1 MLYNHAFDGYI
12 ESMKSSAAA
21 AFVVLALSG
30 AAHAQQGA
38 AFATAGPPGMSERY
52 LQRAGEVV
60 IHALALMGVN
70 YRYGGDSPLTG
81 FDCSGLVVHVVQQVA
96 GIMLPRSAHDMSR
109 VGRSVT
115 PDDLEPGDLVFF
127 NTLHR
132 PYSHVGI
139 YLGNHRFIHAPS
151 RGRAVEVV
159 NMSDSYWQ
167 ARYNGA
173 RRLTL

>member
-1 MLYNHAFDGYI
+1 M
-12 ESMKSSAAA
+12 
-21 AFVVLALSG
+21 LALSG
-30 AAHAQQGA
+30 PAQAQQTA
-38 AFATAGPPGMSERY
+38 AFAVPVESGISERY

-70 YRYGGDSPLTG
+70 YRYGGDSPTTG

-96 GIMLPRSAHDMSR
+96 GILLPRNAHDMSR
-109 VGRSVT
+109 VGRTVT
-115 PDDLEPGDLVFF
+115 RDNLEPGDLVFF

-151 RGRAVEVV
+151 SGRAVEVV
-159 NMSDSYWQ
+159 NMADSYWQ

-173 RRLTL
+173 RRLML

>member
-1 MLYNHAFDGYI
+1 
-12 ESMKSSAAA
+12 
-21 AFVVLALSG
+21 
-30 AAHAQQGA
+30 
-38 AFATAGPPGMSERY
+38 
-52 LQRAGEVV
+52 V

-109 VGRSVT
+109 VGRTVT
-115 PDDLEPGDLVFF
+115 RDDLEPGDLVFF

-151 RGRAVEVV
+151 KGRAVEVV

-167 ARYNGA
+167 ARYDGA
-173 RRLTL
+173 RRLLL